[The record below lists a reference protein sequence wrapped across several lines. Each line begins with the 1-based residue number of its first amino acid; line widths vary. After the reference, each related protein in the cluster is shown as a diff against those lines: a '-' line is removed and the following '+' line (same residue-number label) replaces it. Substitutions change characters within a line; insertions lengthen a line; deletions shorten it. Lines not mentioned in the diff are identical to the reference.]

1 MPVDH
6 TALTIACRDHAAR
19 EAETLDGLRS
29 SLMQVRAALVGHD
42 MTALGAALALQ
53 AENQRAVDELRR
65 SREVLQRQAATDMN
79 LEPAGLTLRKLAAR
93 VGGPD
98 GERLGRER
106 ERLWRLGAEVE
117 RLNAGNAALAR
128 HGLDFTRNL
137 LAVLT
142 GGTPGGDGYG
152 PDGAPRAAGWGSM
165 LRVRG

>member
-1 MPVDH
+1 MPVEP
-6 TALTIACRDHAAR
+6 TALASACRDHAAR
-19 EAETLDGLRS
+19 EAETLDGLRE
-29 SLMQVRAALVGHD
+29 SLLQVRSALVSHD
-42 MTALGAALALQ
+42 MTALGDALALQ

-65 SREVLQRQAATDMN
+65 NRESLQRQTAAGLN
-79 LEPAGLTLRKLAAR
+79 LEPAGVTLRVLASR

-117 RLNAGNAALAR
+117 RLNAGNAVLAR
-128 HGLDFTRNL
+128 HGLDFVRNL

-152 PDGAPRAAGWGSM
+152 PDGARRAPGCGSL